1 MLFKNYIWDF
11 DGTLVDTYPATIN
24 SIIKTMNKYNIT
36 LDYDLIYKK
45 AKITLSEVFDY
56 IIENYGFDD
65 NIVNEIIND
74 FSNLDPSD
82 RKPYENI
89 KNVLESVIKNYGN
102 NFLITHRDQKST
114 LEMLNHF
121 KLKKYFKQIITSDD
135 GFNLKPDPNSFNF
148 LINTYNLNLND
159 TVGIGDRKLDIDAA
173 KNSNIYS
180 IFMNFDKIEIDYK
193 SDYIFTNYND
203 FYNKI
208 ILGWFNGY

>member
-208 ILGWFNGY
+208 ILG

>member
-89 KNVLESVIKNYGN
+89 KNVLESVNKNCGN

-148 LINTYNLNLND
+148 LIKTYNLNLND

-208 ILGWFNGY
+208 ILG